1 MKRSKPIVCSSIAAL
16 VVVCLGVP
24 LLLLPTLRGHVI
36 WDRDTP
42 FAIYIVYIMP
52 VLAAIASVLFMRWLH
67 RPAFWLALVVEASVL
82 AMVLLSYGA
91 LGWFLRLPFFSAAD
105 VRAIQSARV
114 IRVCDSTD
122 IVEISPAYL
131 IHTRESHYGYG
142 ACPSARP

>member
-82 AMVLLSYGA
+82 AMVLLSDGA
-91 LGWFLRLPFFSAAD
+91 LGWFLRLPFFSALLMFALFSLPALF
-105 VRAIQSARV
+105 VFVIQL
-114 IRVCDSTD
+114 
-122 IVEISPAYL
+122 ISWRYL
-131 IHTRESHYGYG
+131 RRT
-142 ACPSARP
+142 